1 MHLKT
6 RLVRLI
12 KKLPGGSVLLSK
24 LKSKLGG
31 VDDYV
36 NLKGRSDDELL
47 SVVRHEAHR
56 IEKSIYNDN
65 FASKKEIY
73 EKKRDTIE
81 DCFRILRERSFDLSA
96 DPTAVW
102 AQDLIASFNDL
113 ETYVLSNS
121 REAAQYRPERAAA
134 FASFARSRRS
144 CRVWADDQPTD
155 QELAEIAGHMLDAAR
170 WAPTSGNRQ
179 PWRFVVLTKPE
190 RKELLRGIKEQ
201 HCISAPLLIWVL
213 MDKRLYGAL
222 GNNECSLFIDAG
234 AAIMQMVLAAHDCGL
249 GVCWNHFA
257 LDMIRSRPTNLAVY
271 ERLTREL
278 GVDAHLESVAIVA
291 IGRPKFIPPEPQRVK
306 ISDLT
311 LAWE

>member
-1 MHLKT
+1 MHLKSQ
-6 RLVRLI
+6 LGRLI
-12 KKLPGGSVLLSK
+12 KQLPGGKK
-24 LKSKLGG
+24 LHATLKARLGG
-31 VDDYV
+31 VDDYL
-36 NLKGRSDDELL
+36 NLDGRSSDELL

-65 FASKKEIY
+65 FESKKEVY

-81 DCFRILRERSFDLSA
+81 DCFKILRQRDFDLGE

-102 AQDLIASFNDL
+102 AENLIASFNNL
-113 ETYVLSNS
+113 ENYVLDHS

-134 FASFARSRRS
+134 FAAFARSRRS
-144 CRVWADDQPTD
+144 CRVWADEQPDD
-155 QELAEIAGHMLDAAR
+155 QELAEIAGHMIDAAR

-179 PWRFVVLTKPE
+179 PWRFVVLSKPE

-257 LDMIRSRPTNLAVY
+257 LDMIRSRPSNMVVY
-271 ERLTREL
+271 DRLTREL
-278 GVDAHLESVAIVA
+278 GVDDHLESVAIVA